1 MTDPTPS
8 SAVPS
13 LTPLATLQHPSGTY
27 VRAWQSTPHPSSS
40 PAHPL
45 LATASSDKTIHI
57 WSLRSFR
64 LLSSITGGHKRSIR
78 CVGWKDYGSRPKR
91 PREAIDPDDQEDG
104 SQPILEKKDPV
115 VLATGSFDANVGIWI
130 HDEDFGKPMTNVE
143 LDTTAAG
150 DEIDMDDRKSEDNG
164 DEDEEWHFST
174 LLTGPDSEIKS
185 IEFSPAHYSTNLL
198 ATSSRD
204 KSVWVWEEVEPDE
217 WETIAVLQE
226 HTGDVKCVSWCKGAA
241 ITDPE
246 EANGQRVLGSRE
258 LLASASYD
266 DTIRL
271 WRDVE
276 EEGDWMCVGVID
288 GHDGTVW
295 SVSWESHIPSHV
307 LASSPQ
313 PDQILPSSTSSWQ
326 PRLASSSDDLTVRT
340 WRRKI
345 TDRDRD
351 KQRGSTNTPG
361 TRKLPSIIRPQS
373 SMETWEADAT
383 LPSVHVRSIY
393 AIDWSHRTGLIVSCG
408 GDGTIAVYKEEAS
421 IAATA
426 ASQIPSRNDQDGD
439 TTMSNNDNNTNAAA
453 PSESDDF
460 QQSSSKWS
468 VVALHESAHDEF
480 EINHV
485 CWALRRDEGKTREDE
500 EVIVSTGDDG
510 CVRVWVLP
518 DGVV

>member
-1 MTDPTPS
+1 M
-8 SAVPS
+8 
-13 LTPLATLQHPSGTY
+13 
-27 VRAWQSTPHPSSS
+27 
-40 PAHPL
+40 
-45 LATASSDKTIHI
+45 
-57 WSLRSFR
+57 
-64 LLSSITGGHKRSIR
+64 
-78 CVGWKDYGSRPKR
+78 GWKDYGRRPKR
-91 PREAIDPDDQEDG
+91 PRESIDRDDQDDEA
-104 SQPILEKKDPV
+104 QPTLEKRDPV

-130 HDEDFGKPMTNVE
+130 HNQDFGKPRTDVE
-143 LDTTAAG
+143 LNTTAA
-150 DEIDMDDRKSEDNG
+150 DEVDMNNRKSDTDG

-185 IEFSPAHYSTNLL
+185 IDFSPAHYSTNLL

-226 HTGDVKCVSWCKGAA
+226 HTGDVKCASWCKGAT
-241 ITDPE
+241 ITDRE
-246 EANGQRVLGSRE
+246 ETNGERVVGSRE
-258 LLASASYD
+258 LLASGSYD

-295 SVSWESHIPSHV
+295 SVSWESYIPSH
-307 LASSPQ
+307 LLTS
-313 PDQILPSSTSSWQ
+313 SSTPNPMRSTSPLSSWQ

-340 WRRKI
+340 WRRRL
-345 TDRDRD
+345 TSRELD
-351 KQRGSTNTPG
+351 KQRGSSTNNNSASG
-361 TRKLPSIIRPQS
+361 ARKLPSIIRPPS
-373 SMETWEADAT
+373 SMETWEADAI
-383 LPSVHVRSIY
+383 LPAVHVRSIY
-393 AIDWSHRTGLIVSCG
+393 AIDWSSRTGLIVSCG
-408 GDGTIAVYKEEAS
+408 GDGTIAVYKEDEPNMSAS
-421 IAATA
+421 GGDVA
-426 ASQIPSRNDQDGD
+426 SRNDHDGD
-439 TTMSNNDNNTNAAA
+439 TAMSNNDEDNDNINNATA
-453 PSESDDF
+453 PSELDDL

-500 EVIVSTGDDG
+500 EVVVSTGDDG

-518 DGVV
+518 EGVA